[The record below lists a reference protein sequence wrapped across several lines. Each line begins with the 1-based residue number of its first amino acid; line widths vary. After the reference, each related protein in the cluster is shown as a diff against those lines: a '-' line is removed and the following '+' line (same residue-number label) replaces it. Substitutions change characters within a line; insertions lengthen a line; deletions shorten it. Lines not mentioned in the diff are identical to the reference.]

1 MIVRAEGEPLEQIQE
16 PVEEGPYE
24 AKLNTEDMGGESA
37 QDAVG
42 ENRVMDLLKEL
53 EVARKERDF
62 AAVET
67 K

>member
-1 MIVRAEGEPLEQIQE
+1 
-16 PVEEGPYE
+16 
-24 AKLNTEDMGGESA
+24 MGGESA
-37 QDAVG
+37 QEAVG
-42 ENRVMDLLKEL
+42 ENRVMGLLKEL